1 MKRER
6 DEKNYYLSRINS
18 LKTISISYFYSEK
31 IIEKKLS
38 AIDYARSLKVTSKSI
53 ARDKVS

>member
-1 MKRER
+1 MK
-6 DEKNYYLSRINS
+6 KKYYLFRINS
-18 LKTISISYFYSEK
+18 LKIISNSYFYSEE

-38 AIDYARSLKVTSKSI
+38 ATDYARSLKVTSKSI

>member
-1 MKRER
+1 MK
-6 DEKNYYLSRINS
+6 KNYYLSRINS
-18 LKTISISYFYSEK
+18 LKTISILYFYSEK